1 MRRSTTRFLVFAVLA
16 LGLGVGAY
24 FLNANSLYAGIS
36 TDGKAVQTDACSAKA
51 KAHTT
56 SAAGSACEYK
66 AQHAAQTASACT
78 EAKAQKASATAADYG
93 VKTSATSCSEVHES
107 VRASAA
113 VCPVTGAKATQT
125 AAADCDM
132 KSSADCDMKA
142 AGTDCCAQE
151 KAIKADGKTET
162 KAALASLDAES
173 SK

>member
-78 EAKAQKASATAADYG
+78 EAKAQKASAT
-93 VKTSATSCSEVHES
+93 SCSEVHES
-107 VRASAA
+107 VRAPAA